1 MTSKSDYYVYCVLC
15 LLCTMFTA
23 CTAFKCNFYHIVT
36 VVISPK
42 FSVTEKS
49 NVLSRGK
56 GGSTRMLHTNMS
68 QNQNCP
74 LYQFYMFY

>member
-1 MTSKSDYYVYCVLC
+1 MNKKWVKT
-15 LLCTMFTA
+15 
-23 CTAFKCNFYHIVT
+23 
-36 VVISPK
+36 
-42 FSVTEKS
+42 
-49 NVLSRGK
+49 RGK

>member
-1 MTSKSDYYVYCVLC
+1 MIKTKKTNKAIILIEFSKGKKRQQRKKAMITWNYV
-15 LLCTMFTA
+15 
-23 CTAFKCNFYHIVT
+23 KI
-36 VVISPK
+36 P
-42 FSVTEKS
+42 
-49 NVLSRGK
+49 RGK